1 MTFWGRNSE
10 NKHTARIITVTIIIT
25 KLAESWELERKTA
38 KRRSVKAPRSLE
50 KWPKVN
56 QCVFGATHVQQK
68 QWMLIL
74 LTVKCTAGMNSDLH
88 TLFTN
93 FFAVCAEINRE
104 PCVVNALGHLC
115 PLVTIPQVQWTRRR
129 ERRTR
134 GSEDESWPCQHVL
147 LSRRSRQLGLTVW
160 AGDFSAID

>member
-1 MTFWGRNSE
+1 MTFRGRNSE

-38 KRRSVKAPRSLE
+38 KRRSVKAPHSLE
-50 KWPKVN
+50 KWPKVD
-56 QCVFGATHVQQK
+56 QCVFDATQVQQK
-68 QWMLIL
+68 KCMLIL

-93 FFAVCAEINRE
+93 FFAVCAEIHRE
-104 PCVVNALGHLC
+104 PSAVNALGHFC
-115 PLVTIPQVQWTRRR
+115 SLVTIPQVQWTRRQ

-147 LSRRSRQLGLTVW
+147 LSRRQSQRGLTVW
-160 AGDFSAID
+160 AGDSSLID